1 MSLIAFDTETTGLY
15 HQKGDRPFCIS
26 FTDENMES
34 WFIRWGYN
42 HLTREVGIDKRDKLW
57 VQGLFN
63 KKDTLF
69 IAHNAKF
76 DIHMLN
82 SIGIDVPGPVI
93 DTVVLARIEN
103 NMRNT
108 YKLKPLCWELFGYSM
123 GDERDL
129 KDSVIKA
136 RRKGKKL
143 GWKLS
148 EDVEGDYALGDE
160 ELCKKY
166 CIGDTER
173 CIKLWKYCIERLDES
188 QEEALLME
196 NQLFKVVLDMERKGI
211 KIDLKRLEELKE
223 YYSSEIVGGN
233 AFKKIL
239 GYEDLNTKSWKQ
251 MQEVFYGK
259 LECEAVYKFVKENNR
274 KVKKLTTDK
283 TALKK
288 WAKTVPLAEC
298 IQSINTSLTQL
309 NTFVLP
315 IRNLIASDGRLHTN
329 YGQNVAVTSRMS
341 SSGPNLQNIPNLK
354 DEGKIKLRIRELF
367 IPENGKV
374 LYFPDYSQIELFIA
388 AFLSNDKVMCEALT
402 NGFDLHG
409 MFNEKF
415 YGKEKDFKNNKEIYR
430 KKVKTGVF
438 CILYGGT
445 SNAIM
450 LALDCSRS
458 EAQSFLETFWGT
470 YTGLYEYNE
479 ILKDVAY
486 EIGYIKNP
494 FGRKFIM
501 NDSNA
506 WKALNTTVQST
517 AGEVLKRGMIN
528 VYNYLKNLDGC
539 NLILTL
545 HDELC
550 IEVPLKYHS
559 KRLMRKIIELM
570 QGDFHTYIGMPF
582 KFPVTMSWTPERW
595 SETKEVEL

>member
-1 MSLIAFDTETTGLY
+1 MRLLSFDVESTGLY

-34 WFIRWGYN
+34 WYIRWKYYN
-42 HLTREVGIDKRDKLW
+42 WTREVQISKFDKNW
-57 VQGLFN
+57 IQGLFN
-63 KKDTLF
+63 RKDTLF
-69 IAHNAKF
+69 IAHNPKF

-82 SIGIDVPGPVI
+82 SIGIEVPGPII

-103 NMRNT
+103 NMRKV
-108 YKLKPLCWELFGYSM
+108 YKLKPLCWELFGYPM

-148 EDVEGDYALGDE
+148 EDVEGDYALGAE

-166 CIGDTER
+166 CIGDTVR
-173 CIKLWKYCIERLDES
+173 DIKLYKYCIERLDEG
-188 QEEALLME
+188 QRETLLME

-211 KIDLKRLEELKE
+211 KIDLERLEELNL
-223 YYSSEIVGGN
+223 YYSINISNGISRKGC
-233 AFKKIL
+233 L
-239 GYEDLNTKSWKQ
+239 GYGDLNTKSWKQ
-251 MQEVFYGK
+251 MREVFYDK
-259 LECEAVYKFVKENNR
+259 LKCKHMYKNVKEGHV

-283 TALKK
+283 TALKE

-298 IQSINTSLTQL
+298 IQSINTSMTQL

-315 IRNLIASDGRLHTN
+315 IKDLIASDGRLHTN

-341 SSGPNLQNIPNLK
+341 SSGPNLQNIPNTK

-367 IPENGKV
+367 IPEKEKV
-374 LYFPDYSQIELFIA
+374 LYFPDYSQVEIFIP
-388 AFLSNDKVMCEALT
+388 AFLSGDKIMCPALI
-402 NGFDLHG
+402 NGLDLHG

-430 KKVKTGVF
+430 KKVKNGVF
-438 CILYGGT
+438 CILFGGGVV
-445 SNAIM
+445 AIM
-450 LALDCSRS
+450 SALDCSRS

-479 ILKDVAY
+479 ILKEVAY
-486 EIGYIKNP
+486 EIGYVVNP

-501 NDSNA
+501 DDSNA
-506 WKALNTTVQST
+506 WKALNTMVQST
-517 AGEVLKRGMIN
+517 AGEILKRGMIN

-539 NLILTL
+539 NLILTI

-550 IEVPLKYHS
+550 IEVSLKYHS

-570 QGDFHTYIGMPF
+570 QGDFNKYIDMPF
-582 KFPVTMSWTPERW
+582 KFPVSMSWTPERW
-595 SETKEVEL
+595 SEKKEVEL